1 MKQLNLLGLISMT
14 IAHFF
19 FVRALGLKWERQ
31 SLASLRGHCQEL
43 MVSDSAGYACQ
54 ISQPRPFDRFMIE
67 FLTKHGLFPG
77 FVNLAEIE
85 A

>member
-1 MKQLNLLGLISMT
+1 
-14 IAHFF
+14 
-19 FVRALGLKWERQ
+19 
-31 SLASLRGHCQEL
+31 